1 MNKKEL
7 VISSARKLFT
17 EYGYKKVSMDEIAKE
32 SNVTKKTI
40 YTYFKDKESMFKY
53 FIDEE
58 IMHMKDL
65 VEKVR
70 KSDKPF
76 IDQISEALYKV
87 LSYRNSSKMFNNL
100 LKDLKKE
107 KSLKIEEFIKLYDKE
122 IITYIEGI
130 INEEINNRN
139 IKKCD
144 AHLSAF
150 IIYKVY
156 LSVMF
161 DYDKKIDEKGVTKE
175 IISILKDGLLNK
187 KEDGNNE

>member
-7 VISSARKLFT
+7 VISSARKLFS

-58 IMHMKDL
+58 LTHMKNL
-65 VEKVR
+65 VEKI
-70 KSDKPF
+70 KNSNKPF
-76 IDQISEALYKV
+76 IDQISNALYEV
-87 LSYRNSSKMFNNL
+87 LSYRNNSKIFLNL

-107 KSLKIEEFIKLYDKE
+107 KSPKIEEFIKLYDKE
-122 IITYIEGI
+122 IIKYIENKI
-130 INEEINNRN
+130 EEEIRNNN

-144 AHLSAF
+144 SHLSAF

-161 DYDKKIDEKGVTKE
+161 DYDEKLDEKKVTKE
-175 IISILKDGLLNK
+175 IISILKNGLLK
-187 KEDGNNE
+187 RKEDDK